1 MSILDYSKEITSLL
15 MGLISVVGKVVS
27 KPKTALVWGPRT
39 LVSHLLPPFR
49 DANDDVTDAKPI
61 LNTASFLIR
70 NTGKVPLTEVEVI
83 LNFPP
88 QSLNLWPPRPFSKR
102 EIEHDRVAISLTTL
116 SPGEEIWFDM
126 VAVNAP
132 VPAALSVRSK
142 ETVARLLTLEL
153 MPVVPKWRIRTV
165 QGLSIFGVIAV
176 VYASLWLL
184 GGILTGNW
192 SWLSRTGG

>member
-27 KPKTALVWGPRT
+27 KPRTALMWGPRT
-39 LVSHLLPPFR
+39 HVSHLLPPFT
-49 DANDDVTDAKPI
+49 DADGDVTDPKPI
-61 LNTASFLIR
+61 LNAASFLIK

-116 SPGEEIWFDM
+116 SPGEEIWFEM

-153 MPVVPKWRIRTV
+153 MPVVPKWRIRAL
-165 QGLSIFGVIAV
+165 QGLSIFGVVAV